1 LRIIHGL
8 QEALAAG
15 LEKPVCTVG
24 FFDGVHRGHSL
35 VLEDLRN
42 WAQEIEGTP
51 TVITFDRH
59 PKGIIGA
66 GDPIPITP
74 LEERLERLAGER
86 VEVTILL
93 PFDEELSRW
102 SPERFIEEALVG
114 AVGCRHLLMGFDSA
128 FGAGARGTAEYLKSL
143 PSLAVELRES
153 RPVEVDGEPVSS
165 TAIRKAVISGEL
177 DRAASL
183 LGRPYGLRAPV
194 ISGERRGQMI
204 GFPTA
209 NLDPGFVL
217 VPPVGVYLGL
227 ARRQGKIWPAAIN
240 IGRRPTFGGEEEA
253 EALEVVALETSEL
266 VGKPL
271 REVAFQ
277 DAVIGAIVRG
287 DDVIIPTGEDV
298 IEVGDHVVIFA
309 LRSAIPSLER
319 QLTVQ
324 LRYF

>member
-240 IGRRPTFGGEEEA
+240 IGRRPTFGGEEAAEGTPFDPRLDRFEA
-253 EALEVVALETSEL
+253 HLVGFDGDLYGVILEVEMHRFLRGEKRFDGVKELCQQIKLDLEDLDRWWRS
-266 VGKPL
+266 
-271 REVAFQ
+271 RE
-277 DAVIGAIVRG
+277 G
-287 DDVIIPTGEDV
+287 
-298 IEVGDHVVIFA
+298 
-309 LRSAIPSLER
+309 
-319 QLTVQ
+319 
-324 LRYF
+324 